1 MITMNRILALTVAA
15 VLVLG
20 MLVTGCSPGETPTP
34 TPSQSP
40 VVTPTPTG
48 SPSPSPD
55 DNGNSNIS
63 SVTLS
68 MGPGESP
75 VVGKPAP
82 NFRFTNPDGSTVNL
96 RDLRGKPVMLN
107 FWDIACVSCREEMPY
122 LQQVYDNW
130 TSKGLMFFSVDVG
143 DGVNKVSGYV
153 ERNKLNFPVLVD
165 NSGEV
170 ALGYGIWSF
179 PMTILIDGQG
189 VILVIKIGAF
199 TSPQQI
205 ERDLLSQVFPELT

>member
-1 MITMNRILALTVAA
+1 
-15 VLVLG
+15 
-20 MLVTGCSPGETPTP
+20 
-34 TPSQSP
+34 
-40 VVTPTPTG
+40 
-48 SPSPSPD
+48 
-55 DNGNSNIS
+55 
-63 SVTLS
+63 
-68 MGPGESP
+68 
-75 VVGKPAP
+75 
-82 NFRFTNPDGSTVNL
+82 
-96 RDLRGKPVMLN
+96 
-107 FWDIACVSCREEMPY
+107 
-122 LQQVYDNW
+122 
-130 TSKGLMFFSVDVG
+130 MFFSVDVG

-205 ERDLLSQVFPELT
+205 ERDLLSQVFPELTQ